1 MRDTQREKQEQEA
14 FANKMNKMID
24 LINANLSLLLLYVLT
39 SGLYSIYKT
48 LF

>member
-14 FANKMNKMID
+14 FAIKINKMID

>member
-14 FANKMNKMID
+14 FANKINKMID